1 MPNNKNNWC
10 LDELEKRK
18 RKFSALASLLLL
30 NHQIQCVAKAT
41 IIGEINMHH
50 KKLGLAAAL
59 ALTLAAPITLAEEAV
74 VNIYNWSDYID
85 PAILEKFETQTG
97 IKINYDVYDSNEVL
111 EAKLMSGSTGY
122 DVVMPTGSFLERQAL
137 AGVYAEIDRSQL
149 QNIGNLDAEMA
160 SKVALH
166 DAGNKHNVPYTWGT
180 IGLGYNVDMVKAR
193 LGDMPVNS
201 WDLVFDP
208 AIAAKL
214 SDCGVSVLDSPAEVM
229 SVALN
234 YLGLDPNSE
243 KKSDLKK
250 ATKLISASRES
261 FTKFSSSQY
270 ISDLANGELCVSM
283 GYNGDVLQSQSRA
296 IEAGQGINISYIIP
310 KEGSLVWFDLMAIP
324 ADAPHKEAAHK
335 FIDFI
340 LQPENAA
347 GVSNYA
353 FYAVPNNKVEPY
365 LLEEVKNDP
374 SIYPTDDIKEKLFT
388 QKAHSVKFDRLLTR
402 AWTNIKT
409 ARQ

>member
-1 MPNNKNNWC
+1 
-10 LDELEKRK
+10 
-18 RKFSALASLLLL
+18 
-30 NHQIQCVAKAT
+30 
-41 IIGEINMHH
+41 MHH
-50 KKLGLAAAL
+50 KKLGLAATL
-59 ALTLAAPITLAEEAV
+59 ALTLAAPMTMAEDAV

-122 DVVMPTGSFLERQAL
+122 DVVMPTGSFLERQAA

-149 QNIGNLDAEMA
+149 KNIGNLDAEMA

-180 IGLGYNVDMVKAR
+180 IGLGYNVDQVKAR
-193 LGDMPVNS
+193 LGDVPVNS

-208 AIAAKL
+208 TTAAKL
-214 SDCGVSVLDSPAEVM
+214 SDCGISVLDSPAEVM

-270 ISDLANGELCVSM
+270 ISDLANGELCVAM

-296 IEAGQGINISYIIP
+296 LEAGQGVDVRYIIP

-324 ADAPHKEAAHK
+324 ADAPHKAAAHK

-374 SIYPTDDIKEKLFT
+374 SIYPTDAIKEKLFT

-409 ARQ
+409 ARK